1 MKVVIGL
8 VGKPLSGK
16 ETVGTMLIE
25 RIQNTGKIAHRRR
38 FRDILEHTL
47 TKWDIE
53 CNRANLQK
61 LAQIMVTEGAFGPN
75 ALSHAVYNYFIR
87 DSADV
92 VIADGVRWLSDEK
105 MIRDIPNNKGI
116 LLYISS
122 NQETRFARAHAR
134 QREGEH
140 NLTREQFLIEDSAT
154 TETSIDA
161 IGLRADWTIYNE
173 DGITLEK
180 LKKRVDDFF
189 TMLVLPRL

>member
-8 VGKPLSGK
+8 IGKPLSGK

-25 RIQNTGKIAHRRR
+25 RIQNIGKVAHRRR
-38 FRDILEHTL
+38 FRDILEYTL

-53 CNRANLQK
+53 CNRTNLQK
-61 LAQIMVTEGAFGPN
+61 LAQIMVAEGAFGPN

-122 NQETRFARAHAR
+122 NQETRFARAQAR
-134 QREGEH
+134 QREGEQ

-154 TETSIDA
+154 TETFIDA

-173 DGITLEK
+173 DGMTLEK
-180 LKKRVDDFF
+180 LRSRVDDFF